1 MCDMEWSIKRKIAY
15 VGALVGVLLLLGAY
29 PVYRAFFPQATC
41 FDKKQNGSELGVD
54 CGGACMLYC
63 ASQLKPISVVWA
75 KAFSFAPDHYDVGA
89 YIENPNI
96 NAGMKS
102 ARYTVRIFDATGQ
115 MIGERVGAV
124 EISPRAP
131 TFLFE
136 GNFTLTTPPAKVD
149 VVFDDTYLTSMVTAR
164 QPASV
169 LVTKN
174 QRLKQTTTSPRFEAV
189 LVNTD
194 PLNSVS
200 SIALGAIIFDSS
212 RNPIAISRTIVD
224 EIEKG
229 GEQQIFFTW
238 PNRFLGVEE
247 GERLITDIV
256 VMVPSVFE

>member
-1 MCDMEWSIKRKIAY
+1 MEWAMKRKILY
-15 VGALVGVLLLLGAY
+15 VSALVGVVLLIGAY
-29 PVYRAFFPQATC
+29 PMYRALFPSGTC
-41 FDKKQNGSELGVD
+41 FDNKQNGGEAGVD
-54 CGGACMLYC
+54 CGGACTLYC
-63 ASQLKPISVVWA
+63 TSQVKPLRVVWA
-75 KAFSFAPDHYDVGA
+75 EAFSFAPDHYDVGA

-96 NAGMKS
+96 DAGIKS

-115 MIGERVGAV
+115 TIGERIGAI

-136 GNFTLTTPPAKVD
+136 GNFTLLTPPAKVE
-149 VVFDDTYLTSMVTAR
+149 VVFDDAYLESMVSAR
-164 QPASV
+164 PSAPV

-174 QRLKQTTTSPRFEAV
+174 QRLKEVTTSPRFDAV

-200 SIALGAIIFDSS
+200 SVSLGAIIFDSA
-212 RNPIAISRTIVD
+212 RNPIAISRTIVE

-229 GEQQIFFTW
+229 EEQQIFFTW

-247 GERLITDIV
+247 GERLITDIII
-256 VMVPSVFE
+256 MTPAVFEK

>member
-1 MCDMEWSIKRKIAY
+1 MEWAIKRKIVY
-15 VGALVGVLLLLGAY
+15 VGALVVALMLIGAY
-29 PVYRAFFPQATC
+29 PAYRALFPQPTC
-41 FDKKQNGSELGVD
+41 FDNKQNGSELGVD
-54 CGGACMLYC
+54 CGGACTLYC
-63 ASQLKPISVVWA
+63 ASQMKPVRVVWA
-75 KAFSFAPDHYDVGA
+75 KAFPFASDHYDVGA

-96 NAGMKS
+96 DAGIKS
-102 ARYTVRIFDATGQ
+102 ARYTVHIFDAVGQ
-115 MIGERVGAV
+115 VIGERVGAI

-149 VVFDDTYLTSMVTAR
+149 VVFDNAYLTNMVTAR
-164 QPASV
+164 QSASV

-174 QRLKQTTTSPRFEAV
+174 QRLKQITTSPRFDAV

-200 SIALGAIIFDSS
+200 SISLGAIISDAS

-224 EIEKG
+224 EIEKS
-229 GEQQIFFTW
+229 GEQSIFFTW

-256 VMVPSVFE
+256 VMSPAVFIQ

>member
-1 MCDMEWSIKRKIAY
+1 MEWAIKRKILY
-15 VGALVGVLLLLGAY
+15 VGILVGVLVLLGAY
-29 PVYRAFFPQATC
+29 PTYRTLFPQPTC
-41 FDKKQNGSELGVD
+41 FDNKQNGNELGVD
-54 CGGACMLYC
+54 CGGTCTLYC
-63 ASQLKPISVVWA
+63 ASQVKPVRVVWA
-75 KAFSFAPDHYDVGA
+75 KAFPFAPDHYDVGA
-89 YIENPNI
+89 YIENPNTD
-96 NAGMKS
+96 AGIKS

-115 MIGERVGAV
+115 LIGERVGAI

-136 GNFTLTTPPAKVD
+136 GNFTLTTPPAKVE
-149 VVFDDTYLTSMVTAR
+149 VMFDNAYLSNMVTAR
-164 QPASV
+164 QHSSV

-174 QRLKQTTTSPRFEAV
+174 QRLKQITTSPRFEAV

-194 PLNSVS
+194 PLNAVS
-200 SIALGAIIFDSS
+200 SISLGAIIFDAS

-224 EIEKG
+224 EIEKD

-247 GERLITDIV
+247 GERLITDIM